1 VSFLKILQT
10 VTVKQVI
17 TETSKAKMIQS
28 LKRRIDQL
36 KKECDQL
43 RFERKKLEKMNKQHR
58 SHLLTSFDKEIE
70 KRKEKIKMI
79 VFQIEQLRNLPIGSE
94 VYDGEVQA
102 LVDIQVG
109 DNWEEITREKTIV
122 IKEGYIVEIR

>member
-1 VSFLKILQT
+1 
-10 VTVKQVI
+10 VKQVV
-17 TETSKAKMIQS
+17 TESSKEKMIQS
-28 LKRRIDQL
+28 LKSLVDQL

-43 RFERKKLEKMNKQHR
+43 RFERKKLEKVNHQHR
-58 SHLLTSFDKEIE
+58 THLLASFEKEIE

-79 VFQIEQLRNLPIGSE
+79 DFQIEQIRNLPIGSE

-102 LVDIQVG
+102 LVEIQVG

-122 IKEGYIVEIR
+122 IKEGHIIEIR